1 MEPREAALP
10 RQRFHGESL
19 GLNRGPP
26 GRGGI
31 QAEGVIWLNRGGGL
45 KATGR
50 RLQGVIAGD
59 ETQHPR
65 ALNATVRAMF
75 REPGL
80 ALGVV
85 LVL

>member
-1 MEPREAALP
+1 M
-10 RQRFHGESL
+10 

-31 QAEGVIWLNRGGGL
+31 QAVGVIWLNGAGGGL
-45 KATGR
+45 RANGQ
-50 RLQGVIAGD
+50 RLQGVTAGN

-65 ALNATVRAMF
+65 TLNARVGAMF
-75 REPGL
+75 WEPGL

-85 LVL
+85 MVL

>member
-1 MEPREAALP
+1 MK
-10 RQRFHGESL
+10 
-19 GLNRGPP
+19 RGPP

-31 QAEGVIWLNRGGGL
+31 QAEEVIWLDRADGGL

-65 ALNATVRAMF
+65 ALNARVRAMF
-75 REPGL
+75 PEPGL
-80 ALGVV
+80 ALRVV

>member
-1 MEPREAALP
+1 MFR
-10 RQRFHGESL
+10 GESL
-19 GLNRGPP
+19 GLNRGPL

-31 QAEGVIWLNRGGGL
+31 QAGGVIWLNGAGGGL
-45 KATGR
+45 RANGQ
-50 RLQGVIAGD
+50 RLQGVTAGS

-65 ALNATVRAMF
+65 TLNARVRAMF
-75 REPGL
+75 WEPGL